1 MDQYRSVYLLFV
13 KPLNFLLQRYYGKTI
28 TCLPESIHLGLAFI
42 FFNRYV
48 HLLHHRTMEKTEE
61 LSFLSAL
68 WPFIG
73 IIFLIVLGVL
83 LLNQQFNKKLYAQKL
98 EKEKL
103 KARHQFDLLQANIAI
118 QEEERKRIARDLHD
132 ELGATLSMTRMHL
145 VQMEQQATNGT
156 ALIDRLQ
163 NVRSMTEKA
172 LASMR
177 RISHELM
184 PPQLE
189 SFGLL
194 QTLEATAAEINKL
207 DQLQVEIIASEN
219 FSRLP
224 LSIELGLYR
233 VCMELIN
240 NTIRHAQASRI
251 RIHLLRE
258 QDGLKLDYR
267 DNGKGLPEE
276 LSKKGIGQ
284 RSIETRIHSMGGNF
298 TMKNQETGGMQ
309 MLIELNSA
317 TIHVE

>member
-1 MDQYRSVYLLFV
+1 
-13 KPLNFLLQRYYGKTI
+13 
-28 TCLPESIHLGLAFI
+28 
-42 FFNRYV
+42 
-48 HLLHHRTMEKTEE
+48 MEKTEE
-61 LSFLSAL
+61 LNFLSAL

-73 IIFLIVLGVL
+73 IIFLVVLGVL

-103 KARHQFDLLQANIAI
+103 KARHQFDLLQASIAV

-132 ELGATLSMTRMHL
+132 ELGAALSMTRMHL
-145 VQMEQQATNGT
+145 VQMEQQT
-156 ALIDRLQ
+156 AEYGEAFVNRLQ

-177 RISHELM
+177 RISHALM

-194 QTLEATAAEINKL
+194 QTLEATATEINKL
-207 DQLQVEIIASEN
+207 DQLKIEIVAPEN

-224 LSIELGLYR
+224 LAIELGLYR

-240 NTIRHAQASRI
+240 NTIRHAQAD
-251 RIHLLRE
+251 RIHIDLQQGPE
-258 QDGLKLDYR
+258 ELKLDYR
-267 DNGKGLPEE
+267 DNGKGLPGE
-276 LSKKGIGQ
+276 LNKKGIGQ

-298 TMKNQETGGMQ
+298 TMKNLETGGMQ
-309 MLIELNSA
+309 ALIELKF
-317 TIHVE
+317 I